1 MSEDRKSG
9 KAPAL
14 PDFPLNNVTEHPF
27 YPIKQEDVR

>member
-14 PDFPLNNVTEHPF
+14 PDSPLNHELNTLFTPL
-27 YPIKQEDVR
+27 KQEDVR